1 MAPTYN
7 VASSY
12 VLSVMPLF
20 ILMGMI
26 LFYSGLGKDLFDGA
40 DRWLG
45 HVRGELA
52 MTLFSMVYYI

>member
-1 MAPTYN
+1 
-7 VASSY
+7 
-12 VLSVMPLF
+12 MPLF